1 MKLTKSKLKQI
12 IREELNKALRDAS
25 MYTHTG
31 KEAPLTGVWE
41 PVNVNGITIGPITNA
56 GQTPHTNKTWMA
68 DFGALKSELKD
79 KIENGEYSEYET
91 ILIEP
96 MWGRSNYGQLMATTE
111 DGNTKYI
118 PLSDWKDQ
126 RGVQHE
132 TYKNKT

>member
-56 GQTPHTNKTWMA
+56 GQTPHKNPEWMA
-68 DFGALKSELKD
+68 KFDALKSELVAKV
-79 KIENGEYSEYET
+79 KAGEFSEYET
-91 ILIEP
+91 IFIEP
-96 MWGRSNYGQLMATTE
+96 MWGRGDFGQLMARTKY
-111 DGNTKYI
+111 GNTKYI
-118 PLSDWKDQ
+118 PLKDWSDQ
-126 RGVQHE
+126 QGI
-132 TYKNKT
+132 